1 MAMNMAMRS
10 DIRRRPMRGRA
21 AARVA
26 SLEPVD
32 DTREVD
38 SDYLETLLH
47 DYGEEDAAP
56 VRPPAARGE
65 EAEYAVHAVHA
76 DMVDPEEHADDH
88 ADEHADDDRRRKD
101 RSDEEHGYHGGDIPD
116 MWMMRGGKAP
126 LLTSA
131 QEIILAKR
139 VERGDQKAREEL
151 LDANVRLVASV
162 ARRYLGRGLTLEDL
176 MQEGMIGLIRA
187 IEKYNYRK
195 GYRFSTYAT
204 HWIRQAVSRALAN
217 QGRSIRLPAHVVDA
231 IGRIARVREE
241 LFQKLGRLPTRPEV
255 AEAAGITEKKL
266 IQLLKNAAHPV
277 SLESPV
283 GEEGE
288 SRLGDFIPATDDSSP
303 TNRVFKH
310 LVIEELERA
319 LNTLT
324 PREKEVV
331 ILRFG
336 LDEEDP
342 HTLEETGRRLHITR
356 ERARQIEAKALE
368 KLRHAHVASRL
379 REAVA

>member
-1 MAMNMAMRS
+1 MATHMATRN
-10 DIRRRPMRGRA
+10 DIRRKPVRGRA
-21 AARVA
+21 AARA
-26 SLEPVD
+26 AALDPLDE
-32 DTREVD
+32 TREVD

-47 DYGEEDAAP
+47 DYGEEAAT
-56 VRPPAARGE
+56 VRPPVAVHE
-65 EAEYAVHAVHA
+65 EGEYAVHAVHA
-76 DMVDPEEHADDH
+76 DHVDDHVDSDDH
-88 ADEHADDDRRRKD
+88 AEEDSRRKE
-101 RSDEEHGYHGGDIPD
+101 RADEEHGYHGDIPD

-288 SRLGDFIPATDDSSP
+288 SRLGDFIPATDDTSP

-331 ILRFG
+331 VLRFG
-336 LDEEDP
+336 LGEEDP
-342 HTLEETGRRLHITR
+342 HTLEETGRQLHITR

-379 REAVA
+379 REAVT